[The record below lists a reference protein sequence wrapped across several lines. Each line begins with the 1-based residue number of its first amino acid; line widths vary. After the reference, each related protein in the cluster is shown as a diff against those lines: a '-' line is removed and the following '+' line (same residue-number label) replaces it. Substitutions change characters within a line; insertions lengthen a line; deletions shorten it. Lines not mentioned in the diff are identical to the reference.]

1 MRRYVSLFVC
11 AVLLCVLIPSPA
23 AAQIPRPS
31 LGFWPGFRFLP
42 VGQIAEIQVRA
53 SAVVNLYGC
62 EVEVRYDP
70 AALEVQDADPNTDGI
85 QVVVGEVF
93 GGRTAFVALNEVDA
107 GAGVIRFAATLL
119 EPASPIQGSATLMR
133 VRFKALAPGPT
144 MLRFGRVIL
153 VDVGTHVIDARLVD
167 GGMWLGP
174 IR

>member
-1 MRRYVSLFVC
+1 
-11 AVLLCVLIPSPA
+11 
-23 AAQIPRPS
+23 
-31 LGFWPGFRFLP
+31 
-42 VGQIAEIQVRA
+42 
-53 SAVVNLYGC
+53 
-62 EVEVRYDP
+62 
-70 AALEVQDADPNTDGI
+70 
-85 QVVVGEVF
+85 VVVGEVF